1 MTNLTRRNF
10 ILGSLGVASLFTVG
24 SLSGCSG
31 SVAWYQLDK
40 FISQDPSAIVSELEE
55 NQGFEYVLEAGELG
69 EEDDRYEWQ
78 GIPEDEIIED
88 TQYSLYFLGTDNE
101 VLSKDALLNGEQ
113 IEGARVHFVCDAYDT
128 KSAQSTTSNIIEKC
142 GFSNVEVE
150 GDDGASY
157 LAAGRCSINGQDAYW
172 LIMLWTEIDMGR
184 IEVHLDNDGTLEWAK
199 EEFG

>member
-1 MTNLTRRNF
+1 MASLTRRNF
-10 ILGSLGVASLFTVG
+10 LLGTLGVAGVITLG

-31 SVAWYQLDK
+31 SAAWYQLDK
-40 FISQDPSAIVSELEE
+40 FLSQDPSAIVEELEE

-101 VLSKDALLNGEQ
+101 VLSKDVLLNGEQ
-113 IEGARVHFVCDAYDT
+113 IEGARVHFACDAYDT

-150 GDDGASY
+150 GDNGVSY
-157 LAAGRCSINGQDAYW
+157 LAAGRCSINEQDAYW
-172 LIMLWTEIDMGR
+172 MTTLWTEVDMGR
-184 IEVHLDNDGTLEWAK
+184 IEVHLDNDGMLEWAK
-199 EEFG
+199 ENFG